1 MACHLKAFFE
11 GNKTFAPFVSP
22 SIICSEDH
30 TGTRGNCTDPVALST
45 IGLIRQETK
54 ERDLKM
60 RLKNKS
66 ALITGGTSGIGLAT
80 ARLFIAEG
88 ARVAVTGRDEA
99 ALERVKAELGEN
111 ALALKGDVRSIDDMR
126 AIAAQVKEK
135 FGGLDVVFA
144 NAGWAYPSAVNDIDA
159 QRYDEIMDINVK
171 GVVFTLQAVLPDL
184 REGASVILN
193 TSFVAQTGK
202 HGISLT
208 AAAKA
213 AVRSLARSWSYE
225 FLDRKIRFNAIAPGA
240 IDTPLLGK
248 WGMSDEQVRSAKA
261 ELARTIPVGH
271 MGKAEDIAYAA
282 LYLASDESSYVVGT
296 ELVVDGGASQL

>member
-1 MACHLKAFFE
+1 
-11 GNKTFAPFVSP
+11 
-22 SIICSEDH
+22 
-30 TGTRGNCTDPVALST
+30 
-45 IGLIRQETK
+45 
-54 ERDLKM
+54 M

-88 ARVAVTGRDEA
+88 ARVAVTGRDETVF
-99 ALERVKAELGEN
+99 ERVKAELGEN
-111 ALALKGDVRSIDDMR
+111 ALVLKGDVRSIADMR
-126 AIAAQVKEK
+126 AIAAEVKEK

-144 NAGWAYPSAVNDIDA
+144 NAGWAFPSAVNDIDEEL
-159 QRYDEIMDINVK
+159 YNEIMDVNVK

-184 REGASVILN
+184 REGSSVILN

-240 IDTPLLGK
+240 MNTPLITK
-248 WGMSDEQVRSAKA
+248 WGMSDEWVRDRKA
-261 ELARTIPVGH
+261 EFAEAIPVGH

>member
-1 MACHLKAFFE
+1 
-11 GNKTFAPFVSP
+11 
-22 SIICSEDH
+22 
-30 TGTRGNCTDPVALST
+30 
-45 IGLIRQETK
+45 
-54 ERDLKM
+54 M

-88 ARVAVTGRDEA
+88 ARVAVTGRDVA
-99 ALERVKAELGEN
+99 AFERVKAELGEN
-111 ALALKGDVRSIDDMR
+111 ALVLKGDVRSTGDMQR
-126 AIAAQVKEK
+126 IAAEVKEQ

-144 NAGWAYPSAVNDIDA
+144 NAGRAFPSALNDIDEDL
-159 QRYDEIMDINVK
+159 YHEIMDINVK
-171 GVVFTLQAVLPDL
+171 GVVVTLQAVLPDL
-184 REGASVILN
+184 REGSSVILN

-240 IDTPLLGK
+240 MDTPLITK
-248 WGMSDEQVRSAKA
+248 WGMSDEWVRDRKA
-261 ELARTIPVGH
+261 EFAQVIPVGY
-271 MGKAEDIAYAA
+271 MGQAEDIAYAA

>member
-1 MACHLKAFFE
+1 
-11 GNKTFAPFVSP
+11 
-22 SIICSEDH
+22 
-30 TGTRGNCTDPVALST
+30 
-45 IGLIRQETK
+45 
-54 ERDLKM
+54 M

-88 ARVAVTGRDEA
+88 ARVAVTGRDA
-99 ALERVKAELGEN
+99 TVFERVKAELGEN
-111 ALALKGDVRSIDDMR
+111 ALVLKGDVRSIEDMR
-126 AIAAQVKEK
+126 AIAAEVKEQ

-144 NAGWAYPSAVNDIDA
+144 NAGRAFPSAVNDIDEGL
-159 QRYDEIMDINVK
+159 YNEIMDINVK

-193 TSFVAQTGK
+193 TSFVAQTGQ

-240 IDTPLLGK
+240 MDTPLISR
-248 WGMSDEQVRSAKA
+248 WGMSDEWVRDRKAEFAKA
-261 ELARTIPVGH
+261 IPVGY
-271 MGKAEDIAYAA
+271 MGKAEDVAYAA

>member
-1 MACHLKAFFE
+1 
-11 GNKTFAPFVSP
+11 
-22 SIICSEDH
+22 
-30 TGTRGNCTDPVALST
+30 
-45 IGLIRQETK
+45 
-54 ERDLKM
+54 M

-80 ARLFIAEG
+80 AKLFIAEG
-88 ARVAVTGRDEA
+88 ARVAVTGRDDA
-99 ALERVKAELGEN
+99 AFERVKAELGEN
-111 ALALKGDVRSIDDMR
+111 ALVLKGDVRSIEDMR
-126 AIAAQVKEK
+126 AIAAEVKEK

-144 NAGWAYPSAVNDIDA
+144 NAGWAFPSAVDDIDA
-159 QRYDEIMDINVK
+159 RLYDEIMDINVK

-184 REGASVILN
+184 REGSSVILN

-225 FLDRKIRFNAIAPGA
+225 FLNRKIRFNAIAPGA
-240 IDTPLLGK
+240 MDTPLITK
-248 WGMSDEQVRSAKA
+248 WGMSDEWVRDRKAEFAKA
-261 ELARTIPVGH
+261 IPVGY

>member
-1 MACHLKAFFE
+1 
-11 GNKTFAPFVSP
+11 
-22 SIICSEDH
+22 
-30 TGTRGNCTDPVALST
+30 
-45 IGLIRQETK
+45 
-54 ERDLKM
+54 M

-88 ARVAVTGRDEA
+88 ARVAVTGRDETVF
-99 ALERVKAELGEN
+99 ERVKAELGEN
-111 ALALKGDVRSIDDMR
+111 AIVLKGDVRSIDDMR
-126 AIAAQVKEK
+126 AIAAEVKEK

-144 NAGWAYPSAVNDIDA
+144 NAGWAFPSAVNDIDEEL
-159 QRYDEIMDINVK
+159 YNEIMDVNVK

-184 REGASVILN
+184 REGSSVILN

-240 IDTPLLGK
+240 MNTPLITK
-248 WGMSDEQVRSAKA
+248 WGMSDEWVRDRKA
-261 ELARTIPVGH
+261 EFAEAIPVGH

>member
-1 MACHLKAFFE
+1 
-11 GNKTFAPFVSP
+11 
-22 SIICSEDH
+22 
-30 TGTRGNCTDPVALST
+30 
-45 IGLIRQETK
+45 
-54 ERDLKM
+54 M

-66 ALITGGTSGIGLAT
+66 VLITGGTSGIGLAT
-80 ARLFIAEG
+80 ARLFVAEG
-88 ARVAVTGRDEA
+88 ARVAVTGRDDA
-99 ALERVKAELGEN
+99 VFERVKAELGEN
-111 ALALKGDVRSIDDMR
+111 ALVLKGDVRSSEDMQ
-126 AIAAQVKEK
+126 AIAAEVRGR

-144 NAGWAYPSAVNDIDA
+144 NAGRAFPSAVHDIDEKL
-159 QRYDEIMDINVK
+159 YDEIMGINVK

-193 TSFVAQTGK
+193 TSFVAQTGR

-240 IDTPLLGK
+240 IDTPLLSK
-248 WGMSDEQVRSAKA
+248 WGMSDAWVRDRKA
-261 ELARTIPVGH
+261 EFAQAVPVGH
-271 MGKAEDIAYAA
+271 LGKAEDIAYAA

>member
-1 MACHLKAFFE
+1 
-11 GNKTFAPFVSP
+11 
-22 SIICSEDH
+22 
-30 TGTRGNCTDPVALST
+30 
-45 IGLIRQETK
+45 
-54 ERDLKM
+54 M

-80 ARLFIAEG
+80 AKLFIAEG
-88 ARVAVTGRDEA
+88 ARVAVTGRDVA
-99 ALERVKAELGEN
+99 AFERVKAELGEN
-111 ALALKGDVRSIDDMR
+111 ALVLKGDVRSIEDMK
-126 AIAAQVKEK
+126 AIAAEVKEK

-144 NAGWAYPSAVNDIDA
+144 NAGRAFPSAVNDIDEDL
-159 QRYDEIMDINVK
+159 YNEIMDINVK

-184 REGASVILN
+184 REGSSVILN

-240 IDTPLLGK
+240 MDTPLISK
-248 WGMSDEQVRSAKA
+248 WGMSDEWVRDRKAEFAKA
-261 ELARTIPVGH
+261 VPVGH

>member
-1 MACHLKAFFE
+1 
-11 GNKTFAPFVSP
+11 
-22 SIICSEDH
+22 
-30 TGTRGNCTDPVALST
+30 
-45 IGLIRQETK
+45 
-54 ERDLKM
+54 M

-80 ARLFIAEG
+80 AKLFIAEG
-88 ARVAVTGRDEA
+88 AKVAVTGRDEA
-99 ALERVKAELGEN
+99 VFDRVKAELGEN
-111 ALALKGDVRSIDDMR
+111 SLVLKGDVRSLKDMR
-126 AIAAQVKEK
+126 AIAAEVKEK

-144 NAGWAYPSAVNDIDA
+144 NAGWAFPSPLNDIDE
-159 QRYDEIMDINVK
+159 QLYSEIMDINVK

-184 REGASVILN
+184 REGSSVILN
-193 TSFVAQTGK
+193 TSFVDQTGK

-240 IDTPLLGK
+240 TETPLIGR
-248 WGMSDEQVRSAKA
+248 WGMADEDVRNLKVELAKA
-261 ELARTIPVGH
+261 IPVGH
-271 MGKAEDIAYAA
+271 MGRAEDIAYAA

>member
-1 MACHLKAFFE
+1 
-11 GNKTFAPFVSP
+11 
-22 SIICSEDH
+22 
-30 TGTRGNCTDPVALST
+30 
-45 IGLIRQETK
+45 
-54 ERDLKM
+54 M

-88 ARVAVTGRDEA
+88 ARVAVTGRDGTVF
-99 ALERVKAELGEN
+99 ERVKAELGEN
-111 ALALKGDVRSIDDMR
+111 ALVLKGDVRSIDDMR
-126 AIAAQVKEK
+126 AIAAEVKEK

-144 NAGWAYPSAVNDIDA
+144 NAGWAFPSAVNDIDEEL
-159 QRYDEIMDINVK
+159 YNEIMDVNVK

-184 REGASVILN
+184 REGSSVILN

-240 IDTPLLGK
+240 MNTPLITK
-248 WGMSDEQVRSAKA
+248 WGMSDEWVRDRKA
-261 ELARTIPVGH
+261 EFAEAIPVGH

>member
-1 MACHLKAFFE
+1 
-11 GNKTFAPFVSP
+11 
-22 SIICSEDH
+22 
-30 TGTRGNCTDPVALST
+30 
-45 IGLIRQETK
+45 
-54 ERDLKM
+54 M

-80 ARLFIAEG
+80 AKLFVSEG

-99 ALERVKAELGEN
+99 AFERVQAELGEN
-111 ALALKGDVRSIDDMR
+111 ALVLKGDVRSIEDMR
-126 AIAAQVKEK
+126 AIAAKVKDS

-144 NAGWAYPSAVNDIDA
+144 NAGRAFPSAINDIDEGL
-159 QRYDEIMDINVK
+159 YSEIMDINVK

-184 REGASVILN
+184 REGSSFILN
-193 TSFVAQTGK
+193 TSFVAQTGR

-213 AVRSLARSWSYE
+213 AARSLARSWSYE

-240 IDTPLLGK
+240 MDTPLISK
-248 WGMSDEQVRSAKA
+248 WGLPDEAVRNIKQ
-261 ELARTIPVGH
+261 ELAKTIPVGH

>member
-1 MACHLKAFFE
+1 
-11 GNKTFAPFVSP
+11 
-22 SIICSEDH
+22 
-30 TGTRGNCTDPVALST
+30 
-45 IGLIRQETK
+45 
-54 ERDLKM
+54 M

-80 ARLFIAEG
+80 AKLFIAEG
-88 ARVAVTGRDEA
+88 ARVAVTGRDDA
-99 ALERVKAELGEN
+99 VFERVQAELGEN
-111 ALALKGDVRSIDDMR
+111 ALVLKGDVRSLADMR
-126 AIAAQVKEK
+126 AIAAEVKEK

-144 NAGWAYPSAVNDIDA
+144 NAGRAFPSAINDIDEEL
-159 QRYDEIMDINVK
+159 YDEIMDINVK

-184 REGASVILN
+184 REGSSVILN

-240 IDTPLLGK
+240 MDTPLISK
-248 WGMSDEQVRSAKA
+248 WGMSDEWVRDRKA
-261 ELARTIPVGH
+261 EFAQAIPVGH

>member
-1 MACHLKAFFE
+1 
-11 GNKTFAPFVSP
+11 
-22 SIICSEDH
+22 
-30 TGTRGNCTDPVALST
+30 
-45 IGLIRQETK
+45 
-54 ERDLKM
+54 M

-88 ARVAVTGRDEA
+88 ARVAVTGRDETGF
-99 ALERVKAELGEN
+99 ERVKAELGEN
-111 ALALKGDVRSIDDMR
+111 ALVLKGDVRSIADMR
-126 AIAAQVKEK
+126 AIAAEVKEK

-144 NAGWAYPSAVNDIDA
+144 NAGWAFPSAVNDIDEEL
-159 QRYDEIMDINVK
+159 YNEIMDVNVK

-184 REGASVILN
+184 REGSSVILN

-240 IDTPLLGK
+240 MNTPLITK
-248 WGMSDEQVRSAKA
+248 WGMSDEWVRDRKA
-261 ELARTIPVGH
+261 EFAEAIPVGH

>member
-1 MACHLKAFFE
+1 
-11 GNKTFAPFVSP
+11 
-22 SIICSEDH
+22 
-30 TGTRGNCTDPVALST
+30 
-45 IGLIRQETK
+45 
-54 ERDLKM
+54 M

-80 ARLFIAEG
+80 AKLFIAEG
-88 ARVAVTGRDEA
+88 ARVAVTGRDDSVFEH
-99 ALERVKAELGEN
+99 VKAELGEH
-111 ALALKGDVRSIDDMR
+111 ALVLKGDVRSIQDMR
-126 AIAAQVKEK
+126 AIAADVNAQ

-144 NAGWAYPSAVNDIDA
+144 NAGWALPSAVDDIDDKL
-159 QRYDEIMDINVK
+159 YGEIMDVNVK
-171 GVVFTLQAVLPDL
+171 GVVFTLQAALPYL
-184 REGASVILN
+184 REGSSVILN

-225 FLDRKIRFNAIAPGA
+225 FLDRKIRFNAIAPGVMN
-240 IDTPLLGK
+240 TPLITR
-248 WGMSDEQVRSAKA
+248 WGMSDEWVRDRRA
-261 ELARTIPVGH
+261 EFAATIPVGH
-271 MGKAEDIAYAA
+271 LGKAEDIAYAA

>member
-1 MACHLKAFFE
+1 
-11 GNKTFAPFVSP
+11 
-22 SIICSEDH
+22 
-30 TGTRGNCTDPVALST
+30 
-45 IGLIRQETK
+45 
-54 ERDLKM
+54 M

-88 ARVAVTGRDEA
+88 ARVAVTGRDVA
-99 ALERVKAELGEN
+99 AFERVQAELGEN
-111 ALALKGDVRSIDDMR
+111 ALVLKGDVRSIEDMR
-126 AIAAQVKEK
+126 AIAAEVKEK

-144 NAGWAYPSAVNDIDA
+144 NAGHAFPSALNDIDDDL
-159 QRYDEIMDINVK
+159 YDEIMDINVK
-171 GVVFTLQAVLPDL
+171 GVVVTLQAVLPDL
-184 REGASVILN
+184 REGSSVILN

-208 AAAKA
+208 ASAKA

-240 IDTPLLGK
+240 MDTPLISK
-248 WGMSDEQVRSAKA
+248 WGMSDEWVRDRKA
-261 ELARTIPVGH
+261 EFAQAVPVGH